1 MSGTFTEKIKLD
13 EEQRQIIIDSVHDEV
28 HEGEMMHVGYSSA
41 SVANNASLNVL
52 LTTGN
57 AEVHAVIRYSAGG
70 EGQCYLYE
78 APTVVNGT
86 GLTIYNMKRTSTR
99 TPATVAKHTPT
110 VSATGSTALVD
121 EFLPGGSGGLAGG
134 GAVRL
139 GTEWILK
146 PDTDYLLRFTNQA
159 ATAQQVSIAVEFYEA
174 S

>member
-13 EEQRQIIIDSVHDEV
+13 HEQRQVIIDSVHDEV
-28 HEGEMMHVGYSSA
+28 HEGEMMKCGYSSA

-57 AEVHAVIRYSAGG
+57 AEAHAAIRYSAGG

-78 APTVVNGT
+78 SPTVSGGT
-86 GLTIYNMKRTSTR
+86 ALSIYNMKRNSTR
-99 TPATVAKHTPT
+99 TAATTAKHTPT
-110 VSATGSTALVD
+110 VSATGNVALID
-121 EFLPGGSGGLAGG
+121 EFLPCGSGGQAGG

-146 PDTDYLLRFTNQA
+146 PSTDYLLRFTNQA
-159 ATAQQVSIAVEFYEA
+159 ATAQQASIAVEFYEA